1 MSQTPSPSIATTA
14 TDTRKLALAH
24 WITQV
29 QAGHNQDPQL
39 TPLGGDAGFRR
50 YFRYPW
56 SSPLLAVDAPPS
68 SEDTRQ
74 FVALAEHLRAN
85 GLASPRIIAADADQ
99 GFLLVED
106 FGDQLLYRALTPAN
120 ADSLYGQAMA
130 ELRRLQACPDQPG
143 LIPRYDRALLRRELE
158 LFGDWFVQP
167 LLGYSPSHGEQQ
179 MLNQVFTQLEDNAL
193 AQPQVL
199 VHRDYHSRNLI
210 LCSDGR
216 LGIIDFQGALWGA
229 ITYDLVSLLKDC
241 YKRWPQAQAQHWALA
256 YLQALQAN
264 GQLTS
269 ISNSQFL
276 QWFDWM
282 GLQRHIK
289 VLGIFA
295 RLHLRD
301 GKPGY
306 LQDLPLVLRY
316 TLETASQY
324 PQLAAFYDWLQQRLL
339 PLAEQQAWYS
349 DYRCAGDTP

>member
-1 MSQTPSPSIATTA
+1 MSQTPSPSVATTA
-14 TDTRKLALAH
+14 TDTRKLALAY

-29 QAGHNQDPQL
+29 QAGHNQPPLL

-50 YFRYPW
+50 YFRYPGGER
-56 SSPLLAVDAPPS
+56 LLAVDAPPS

-74 FVALAEHLRAN
+74 FVALAEHLRAS
-85 GLASPRIIAADADQ
+85 GLASPRIIAADAEQ

-106 FGDQLLYRALTPAN
+106 FGDQLLYSALTPAN
-120 ADSLYGQAMA
+120 ADALYGQAMA
-130 ELRRLQACPDQPG
+130 ELRRLQTCPDQPG
-143 LIPRYDRALLRRELE
+143 LVPRYDRALLRRELE
-158 LFGDWFVQP
+158 LFGDWFVQQ
-167 LLGYSPSHGEQQ
+167 LLGYSLSSGEQQ
-179 MLNQVFTQLEDNAL
+179 MLDQLFTLLEDSAL

-210 LCSDGR
+210 LCNDGH

-241 YKRWPQAQAQHWALA
+241 YKRWPAPQVNHWAQAYLHS
-256 YLQALQAN
+256 LQAK
-264 GQLTS
+264 GQLAG
-269 ISNSQFL
+269 ISHRQFM

-316 TLETASQY
+316 TLETAGQY
-324 PQLAAFYDWLQQRLL
+324 PQLASFCGWLQQRLL
-339 PLAEQQAWYS
+339 PLAEQQPWYS
-349 DYRCAGDTP
+349 DYRCAGEHL